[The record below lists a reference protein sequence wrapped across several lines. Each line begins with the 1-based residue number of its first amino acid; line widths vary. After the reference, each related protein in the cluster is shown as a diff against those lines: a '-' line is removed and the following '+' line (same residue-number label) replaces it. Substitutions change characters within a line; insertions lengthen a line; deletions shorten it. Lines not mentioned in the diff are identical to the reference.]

1 MIGTDGD
8 DLGANLHETGEENG
22 VLADPMHLANETDTG
37 SLCDGEFGKIQ
48 KVGVADM
55 DIHIASGGLQQYVR
69 AEWRGLGIFRVA
81 QYRALQGYVVGHVVR
96 TGGALGGNGICA
108 RPLRE
113 YGNGACGK
121 AQHSHRQYGH
131 NSMRSLK

>member
-8 DLGANLHETGEENG
+8 DLGADLHETGEENG

-48 KVGVADM
+48 KVGVAEM
-55 DIHIASGGLQQYVR
+55 DIHIARGGLQQYVR

-81 QYRALQGYVVGHVVR
+81 QYRSEEHTSELQSR
-96 TGGALGGNGICA
+96 FGISYA
-108 RPLRE
+108 VF
-113 YGNGACGK
+113 
-121 AQHSHRQYGH
+121 
-131 NSMRSLK
+131 SLKKKKHK